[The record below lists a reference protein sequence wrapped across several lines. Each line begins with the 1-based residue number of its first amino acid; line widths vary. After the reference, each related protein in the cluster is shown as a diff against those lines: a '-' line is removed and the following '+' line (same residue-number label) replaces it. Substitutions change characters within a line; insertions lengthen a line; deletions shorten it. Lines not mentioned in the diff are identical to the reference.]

1 LNDSIERPKAT
12 CAGGRLSWLPHR
24 FAWSIDALITYRTTT
39 RELDL
44 FEAME
49 DATRR
54 AVLEGLER
62 RLRALRADQLVD
74 RPPVVSIVARKP

>member
-1 LNDSIERPKAT
+1 
-12 CAGGRLSWLPHR
+12 
-24 FAWSIDALITYRTTT
+24 
-39 RELDL
+39 
-44 FEAME
+44 ME